1 MLGGFEGG
9 GFDLFILMIPGCIFF
24 CLSVGW
30 WEMRM
35 GFCRTRILESLD
47 GIAKLLHS

>member
-1 MLGGFEGG
+1 VGRRKGEGG

-30 WEMRM
+30 EKADQ
-35 GFCRTRILESLD
+35 FLQDKDS
-47 GIAKLLHS
+47 

>member
-1 MLGGFEGG
+1 MGLWLARRWDRWMLGGFEGG

-30 WEMRM
+30 EKA
-35 GFCRTRILESLD
+35 E
-47 GIAKLLHS
+47 